1 MDANLVVT
9 VRCETEDEKRALADA
24 RALATRAL
32 GIAETETRRS
42 LWLASGLVV
51 AAAVILAMILTGCA
65 SMGGPRHVTA
75 VSLAATAGTLE
86 TFVHTEKQL
95 VCGQPTA
102 PQAPYCVPVPRHL
115 QIMDMVER
123 AAVLGS
129 QASAVMASLPRGT
142 PQPAQVVTMLAQVQ
156 GLVVAAMNLVPPS
169 KDKAALAQAIGFD
182 GVK

>member
-1 MDANLVVT
+1 MTAADVFLWGGLAALVLV
-9 VRCETEDEKRALADA
+9 LAA
-24 RALATRAL
+24 RLKVYRTAP
-32 GIAETETRRS
+32 AEPGADDGFG
-42 LWLASGLVV
+42 WLA
-51 AAAVILAMILTGCA
+51 AAAVIAMLAALLALPGCA

-95 VCGQPTA
+95 VCGQPSA

-156 GLVVAAMNLVPPS
+156 GLVVAAMNLVPES

-182 GVK
+182 RVK